1 MKKLLKKNRFP
12 SKFFSYL
19 TTRYYLTITHFIFR
33 PVFRNYKT
41 DGEAPSTVE
50 DAVKILPDMLPEIQ
64 NQLDLMK
71 TPMEVNDIDIS
82 NLAPR
87 KVDWDLKRD
96 INKKLQKLER
106 RTQKAITELIRERMQ
121 EKNQENIL
129 LSVNVA
135 ADEQM
140 QNIKE
145 ID

>member
-1 MKKLLKKNRFP
+1 M
-12 SKFFSYL
+12 
-19 TTRYYLTITHFIFR
+19 
-33 PVFRNYKT
+33 
-41 DGEAPSTVE
+41 
-50 DAVKILPDMLPEIQ
+50 LPDIQ

-96 INKKLQKLER
+96 ISKKLQKLER
-106 RTQKAITELIRERMQ
+106 RTQKAITELIRERLQ

-135 ADEQM
+135 TEEQM
-140 QNIKE
+140 QIIE
-145 ID
+145 ELD